1 MHKIYE
7 NDDLMM
13 YVRKRYCCRCGGVL
27 KRKKTERIVKKGDPD
42 HSAYCSIG
50 RYTKHYGDILVIGKE
65 YYCPSCR
72 RAFSC
77 DVQGKVME
85 AQKYYQRKIVS
96 EGEIALVEKD
106 QMRNAIRQLLRCR
119 WLLLLPGL
127 GSLICSYMI
136 SNTRLSQLTRK
147 KDGTK
152 LIITWMLVFLGV
164 GLVVKKVLG
173 FFEDVEFIRT
183 YRSMIMLVSALLS
196 VNIPTLWYINRTF
209 K

>member
-50 RYTKHYGDILVIGKE
+50 RYTKHYGDILVIGRE

-77 DVQGKVME
+77 DAQGKVME

-96 EGEIALVEKD
+96 EGEIALVEKILL
-106 QMRNAIRQLLRCR
+106 RKAVRQLLRCR

-136 SNTRLSQLTRK
+136 TNTRLCQLTRK
-147 KDGTK
+147 NDPNK
-152 LIITWMLVFLGV
+152 LLTAWLLVFFCV
-164 GLVVKKVLG
+164 GMILKIVLG
-173 FFEDVEFIRT
+173 YFEDVEFVRT
-183 YRSMIMLVSALLS
+183 
-196 VNIPTLWYINRTF
+196 
-209 K
+209 

>member
-27 KRKKTERIVKKGDPD
+27 NRKKTERIVKKGDPD
-42 HSAYCSIG
+42 HGAYCSIG
-50 RYTKHYGDILVIGKE
+50 GSSHHYGDILVIGRE
-65 YYCPSCR
+65 YYCPCCR

-77 DVQGKVME
+77 DKQGNVMD

-96 EGEIALVEKD
+96 EEEIALVEKILL
-106 QMRNAIRQLLRCR
+106 RKEVRQILRCR

-127 GSLICSYMI
+127 GSLICLFMI
-136 SNTRLSQLTRK
+136 TNTRLSQLTREN
-147 KDGTK
+147 DPNK
-152 LIITWMLVFLGV
+152 LLTAWLLVFFCV
-164 GLVVKKVLG
+164 GMILKIVLG
-173 FFEDVEFIRT
+173 YFEDVEFIRT

>member
-1 MHKIYE
+1 
-7 NDDLMM
+7 
-13 YVRKRYCCRCGGVL
+13 
-27 KRKKTERIVKKGDPD
+27 
-42 HSAYCSIG
+42 
-50 RYTKHYGDILVIGKE
+50 
-65 YYCPSCR
+65 
-72 RAFSC
+72 
-77 DVQGKVME
+77 ME
-85 AQKYYQRKIVS
+85 AQKYYKRKIVF
-96 EGEIALVEKD
+96 EGEITLVEKD
-106 QMRNAIRQLLRCR
+106 QLRNAVRQLLRCR

-147 KDGTK
+147 RDGTK
-152 LIITWMLVFLGV
+152 LIMTWMLVFLGV

-196 VNIPTLWYINRTF
+196 VNIPTLCYINRTF